1 MRQGTATLTKKDT
14 AKVTKKAF
22 RNHREANRF
31 KELAK
36 TRGNLPDEE
45 AGFSVFFTVKKGTN
59 MAKRKSAPKKT
70 KGSSRAKT
78 STPQKNISK
87 KDVGLMTETDS
98 ILREL
103 VDKEKEIV
111 QTEDALVESMKRFRD
126 LFEQSPIG
134 VGIHGVKG
142 ELLVVNKAYK
152 DIFRAASFGD
162 IRHEN
167 LFTDMGLPSK
177 ETKGIRSGKVI
188 QYEGEYNFEKAKF
201 EAGKEGKSYILLTIS
216 PLLRD
221 DNVIGYMVQ
230 AQDVTSL
237 RKAEESQRLAQ
248 LGRLLSDMAH
258 EVNNPLM
265 IISGRAEL
273 TLLDKSL
280 NRKMKDSLNTILD
293 QCFSA
298 KDIIQ
303 RLLRYSRLG
312 KMKKTSVDV
321 DSSLELISEIL
332 QHHFKM
338 ADITFKKEIKGKL
351 PTVMG
356 NEKQLQEV
364 LMNMMRNSADAMPG
378 GGVITVRAEK
388 DGSFLKITIEDNG
401 TGMPQKVL
409 DRIFEPFFTTKQ
421 KGTGLGLAVSH
432 TIIQEHGGE
441 LIYESTEGKGTKAMV
456 LLPI

>member
-1 MRQGTATLTKKDT
+1 
-14 AKVTKKAF
+14 
-22 RNHREANRF
+22 
-31 KELAK
+31 
-36 TRGNLPDEE
+36 
-45 AGFSVFFTVKKGTN
+45 
-59 MAKRKSAPKKT
+59 MAKRKNAPKKT
-70 KGSSRAKT
+70 RSSSRVKT
-78 STPQKNISK
+78 STPQKNTDK
-87 KDVGLMTETDS
+87 KDVGFMTETDN
-98 ILREL
+98 ILRSL
-103 VDKEKEIV
+103 VDKEKEIL

-134 VGIHGVKG
+134 VGIHSVKG
-142 ELLVVNKAYK
+142 ELLVVNKAYLE
-152 DIFRAASFGD
+152 IFGVSSFGELT
-162 IRHEN
+162 HEN

-177 ETKGIRSGKVI
+177 VTKDIRSGKVI
-188 QYEGEYNFEKAKF
+188 QYEGEYSFDKAGFET
-201 EAGKEGKSYILLTIS
+201 GQEGTGYILLTIS
-216 PLLRD
+216 PLVREE
-221 DNVIGYMVQ
+221 NAIGYMVQ
-230 AQDVTSL
+230 TQDITRL

-303 RLLRYSRLG
+303 RLLKYSRLG
-312 KMKKTSVDV
+312 KMQKTPVDV
-321 DSSLELISEIL
+321 DNTLDLISEIL

-338 ADITFKKEIKGKL
+338 SDITFRKDIKGKI
-351 PTVMG
+351 PQVMG

-364 LMNMMRNSADAMPG
+364 FMNMMRNSADAMPG
-378 GGVITVRAEK
+378 GGIITVRAEREK
-388 DGSFLKITIEDNG
+388 SFLKITIEDTG

-409 DRIFEPFFTTKQ
+409 ERIFEPFFTTKQ

-432 TIIQEHGGE
+432 TIIAEHGGD
-441 LIYESTEGKGTKAMV
+441 LIYESTEGKGTKATV
-456 LLPI
+456 LLPL